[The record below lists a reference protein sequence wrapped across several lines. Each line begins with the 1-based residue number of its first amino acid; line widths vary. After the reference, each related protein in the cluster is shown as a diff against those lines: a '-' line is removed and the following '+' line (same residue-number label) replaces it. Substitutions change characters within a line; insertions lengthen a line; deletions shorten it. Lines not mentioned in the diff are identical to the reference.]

1 MAILKPEINDTATTA
16 GNLWSASK
24 INTELSS
31 TLPSTGGTITGNLI
45 VTGSARASGFSDTDF
60 TAGKFLATNTSRT
73 IVSALAGGVLTAG
86 TLVAGSGYVAATYY
100 NVPLTGGDGTN
111 AQATIVVA
119 TGGNISTTNNL
130 VAGVGYV
137 TGSYSA
143 VPLTGGS
150 GTNATADIEVDA
162 FGVVISVDILNPGIN
177 YVAGD
182 TLSVDNANLGG
193 SGSGFS
199 IDVDTATALGIV
211 TNVAITKSG
220 SGYAVGNV
228 LTASNA
234 NLGGSGSGFS
244 INVASIFNIPVTSVN
259 SILPDSNG
267 NVNTP
272 FWNET
277 TNSTENLSAG
287 NGYIANNGSLV
298 TYTLPATAS
307 IGDTFEITYK
317 GAGGWAV
324 AQNAGQSIRLGN
336 SITTTGVGGSL
347 ASTAAGDT
355 IKFTC
360 ITANTLFIVTSVIG
374 TITVV

>member
-150 GTNATADIEVDA
+150 GTNATADIEVSIIKDA
-162 FGVVISVDILNPGIN
+162 IKNKLEFV
-177 YVAGD
+177 
-182 TLSVDNANLGG
+182 
-193 SGSGFS
+193 
-199 IDVDTATALGIV
+199 
-211 TNVAITKSG
+211 
-220 SGYAVGNV
+220 
-228 LTASNA
+228 
-234 NLGGSGSGFS
+234 
-244 INVASIFNIPVTSVN
+244 
-259 SILPDSNG
+259 
-267 NVNTP
+267 
-272 FWNET
+272 
-277 TNSTENLSAG
+277 
-287 NGYIANNGSLV
+287 
-298 TYTLPATAS
+298 
-307 IGDTFEITYK
+307 
-317 GAGGWAV
+317 
-324 AQNAGQSIRLGN
+324 QNAQGELEEFDQSNYKEKYLNYIDEQYNRF
-336 SITTTGVGGSL
+336 
-347 ASTAAGDT
+347 
-355 IKFTC
+355 KEE
-360 ITANTLFIVTSVIG
+360 TLFELKKEII
-374 TITVV
+374 